1 VPKPDPAALLAAER
15 AEVSARM
22 EAIQTQLAALHD
34 AARTSNIDDEH
45 DPEGST
51 IGYERAQLDSL
62 LDHANA
68 HLLEIDEALN
78 RLATGGYGACE
89 RCGQQIGEQRLE
101 ALPSTPLCVD
111 CAAFLQRR

>member
-1 VPKPDPAALLAAER
+1 
-15 AEVSARM
+15 M
-22 EAIQTQLAALHD
+22 EAIQTQLGALHD
-34 AARTSNIDDEH
+34 AVRNSNIDDEH
-45 DPEGST
+45 DPEGT
-51 IGYERAQLDSL
+51 TVGYERAQLDSL

-78 RLATGGYGACE
+78 RLASGAYGTCE
-89 RCGQQIGEQRLE
+89 RCGKPIGEQRLA